1 MEIIPLMPI
10 AFIILVSSFPAP
22 IKVAGKGGGG
32 GGRVAGGGSGSI
44 GFGRSGNTGRG
55 GVIGDE
61 STVGIGY
68 RGGTAKNPKPAGG
81 GDPGASIVV
90 IPKQPEE
97 KKAYPMPPEC
107 KTEVQD
113 CIRAHI
119 HGEAKAPKYRGP
131 CCVKLNTSVACVCKF
146 LKSHDHK
153 LRKGANDVL
162 RGCNFN
168 KTKCSKVPMPQVC
181 TQEAKHCIHSHIY
194 GGLGAPQH
202 GGACCQKFKY
212 SKKCVCTF
220 VKSNDP
226 HLSRKSKGVIQG
238 CHFNNANCQIKI

>member
-1 MEIIPLMPI
+1 MEIIPLMLI

-32 GGRVAGGGSGSI
+32 SVAGSGSGSI
-44 GFGRSGNTGRG
+44 GIGRGGNIGRG

-97 KKAYPMPPEC
+97 PVKLPPEC
-107 KTEVQD
+107 KKEVHN
-113 CIRAHI
+113 CVTAHI
-119 HGEAKAPKYRGP
+119 HGGGGPPKYRGP

-153 LRKGANDVL
+153 LSKGANDVL

-194 GGLGAPQH
+194 GGLGAPQDR
-202 GGACCQKFKY
+202 GACCQKFKCLKNVFLH
-212 SKKCVCTF
+212 S
-220 VKSNDP
+220 
-226 HLSRKSKGVIQG
+226 LSLRILT
-238 CHFNNANCQIKI
+238 